1 MSFIIYGF
9 KTGSKILTNKGYIPI
24 QDLRKGD
31 LVKTLKNDYKA
42 IDIIG
47 YAEMYNTNIDE
58 RVEDKL
64 YVFSKEQY
72 PEIFEDLIMMGYNSI
87 LIDLFEN
94 EIQKLLVKTILGK
107 IYTTDNKYRLPAF
120 LDDRSSIYENEGN
133 CIIYNIALENNDYY
147 MNYGIYANGLLVESC
162 SKRFMEKLSKMIFI
176 K

>member
-9 KTGSKILTNKGYIPI
+9 KEGSKILTDKGYIPI

-31 LVKTLKNDYKA
+31 LVKTLKHEYKA

-47 YAEMYNTNIDE
+47 YAELYNPNIDE
-58 RVEDKL
+58 RIEDQL
-64 YVFSKEQY
+64 YVCSQEQY
-72 PEIFEDLIMMGYNSI
+72 PEIFEDLIMMGYNSS

-94 EIQKLLVKTILGK
+94 EIQKLFVKTILGK

-120 LDDRSSIYENEGN
+120 IDYRSTIYKNEGN
-133 CIIYNIALENNDYY
+133 FMIYNIALENNDYY

-162 SKRFMEKLSKMIFI
+162 SKRFLEKLSKMTLI